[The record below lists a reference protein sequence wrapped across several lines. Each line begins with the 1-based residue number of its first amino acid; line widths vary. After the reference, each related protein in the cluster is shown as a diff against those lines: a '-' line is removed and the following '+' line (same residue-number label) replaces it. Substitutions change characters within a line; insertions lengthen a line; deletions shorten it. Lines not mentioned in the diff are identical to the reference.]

1 MVCNMRRQRAS
12 ISVLLIASLLLTCG
26 ASPSEKW
33 EPDIA
38 AFEAADK
45 ASPPPQGAIVFVG
58 SSTVR
63 LWKTLAEDFPH
74 HNVIN
79 RGFGGSEL
87 ADSVH
92 FADRIVTP
100 YKPRLIVLFAGTN
113 DINAG
118 KSPEQVLSDFK
129 AFVTKVRA
137 SLPDVRIAYLGMS
150 PAPIRWEQADKQKEA
165 NRLIKSF
172 IQAGKNM
179 DFIDEWDP
187 FLGPDGKPREELYL
201 PDRLH
206 SNDAGYKIRAETV
219 RSHLGEPDKK

>member
-12 ISVLLIASLLLTCG
+12 ISILLIASLLLICG

-33 EPDIA
+33 EQDIA

-118 KSPEQVLSDFK
+118 KSPEQVFSDFK
-129 AFVTKVRA
+129 AFVTSQGVKMDAQAFEADLVFIKAMIRYDIDLALFGVAAARKHLIETDPQAQFAVSLFREAEQLTQLARA
-137 SLPDVRIAYLGMS
+137 KAARN
-150 PAPIRWEQADKQKEA
+150 EQ
-165 NRLIKSF
+165 R
-172 IQAGKNM
+172 
-179 DFIDEWDP
+179 
-187 FLGPDGKPREELYL
+187 
-201 PDRLH
+201 
-206 SNDAGYKIRAETV
+206 
-219 RSHLGEPDKK
+219 